1 MMNDS
6 RKRPTVAIVGGGMAG
21 LTAAYTLAKRNYEVT
36 LYEATD
42 RVGGALTAVEGP
54 KDIFD
59 GRAVN
64 FECSPHMFGN
74 WYNNFFALMSEIG
87 IDKHKSFRYCPEI
100 AFLGLGQPSKY
111 TWLKNNGSIPDCL
124 QNLFSGVD
132 TPANLFLYWYAIIDI
147 LTQDFSSASRESG
160 MDTGMSLE
168 GFISTRPYA
177 PKQVRRFLEEAMVNI
192 WAVDSYLTSV
202 QAFQSAAK
210 YHAKSPT
217 PTAWI
222 TTHSNSYDLIVVPL
236 VEKLLELGV
245 CIETN
250 TRISQ
255 VNVDELTVKVT
266 SIVEK
271 TKEHN
276 EIPVDN
282 LIIAVPRFEMHPLV
296 ARHTQSAQGDG
307 RVGSIAEHIP
317 ALAPVHAAQGV
328 PLAMVYVPFKNKLPD
343 IPDCYVGLTGS
354 VGSLTFINLPYLA
367 GQLDAA
373 MVLAIGISKFGGIPA
388 MVGAEG
394 IDDFNTIDHSGL
406 NKNPGV
412 EKIIRKVL
420 DEFGQFVPFE
430 KANVIWEK
438 VVLITNRKHRLFLN
452 TVGSMLSAPKINYDN
467 VPNLFFAVETRENP
481 VPIATVEGA
490 VIGGLQAARALWKQ
504 NPSSVNNQDNPI
516 VPIIPESYTSAELW
530 ALKIALTPW
539 AVAAK
544 LWSDFEKE
552 HTATLPRGHAGPQGK
567 QSTVSQSDV
576 SRAANKVA
584 QSAMGLL
591 TAPFWLWIDTVRM
604 LQRGR

>member
-1 MMNDS
+1 MNAS

-21 LTAAYTLAKRNYEVT
+21 LTTAYTLAKRNYEVT
-36 LYEATD
+36 VYEATD

-87 IDKHKSFRYCPEI
+87 IVKEKAFRYCPRI
-100 AFLGLGQPSKY
+100 AFLRRGQPSKY
-111 TWLKNNGSIPDCL
+111 TWLKNNGSIAEGL

-132 TPANLFLYWYAIIDI
+132 TPANLFLYWYTIIDI

-160 MDTGMSLE
+160 TDTRMSLE
-168 GFISTRPYA
+168 GFISTRPYV
-177 PKQVRRFLEEAMVNI
+177 PKQVRQFLEEAMVNI

-202 QAFQSAAK
+202 QAFQSAAR

-222 TTHSNSYDLIVVPL
+222 TTHSNSYDLIVAPL
-236 VEKLLELGV
+236 VEELLKLDV
-245 CIETN
+245 NIKTN
-250 TRISQ
+250 TRISH
-255 VNVDELTVKVT
+255 VNVDESTARVT
-266 SIVEK
+266 SIVEQAK
-271 TKEHN
+271 QLD

-296 ARHTQSAQGDG
+296 ARHTRSAQGDG
-307 RVGSIAEHIP
+307 RLCSVSERIP
-317 ALAPVHAAQGV
+317 ALAPLHAAQGV

-354 VGSLTFINLPYLA
+354 AGSLTFIDLPYLA
-367 GQLDAA
+367 TELGAA
-373 MVLAIGISKFGGIPA
+373 MVLAIAISKFGSVPA

-394 IDDFNTIDHSGL
+394 IDDFNTIDQSGL
-406 NKNPGV
+406 NKNPGA

-420 DEFGQFVPFE
+420 DEFGQFIPFE

-438 VVLITNRKHRLFLN
+438 VVLLSNQKHRLFLN
-452 TVGSMLSAPKINYDN
+452 TVGSMVNAPKINYED
-467 VPNLFFAVETRENP
+467 VPNLFFAVETKENP

-504 NPSSVNNQDNPI
+504 NPSSANNQDHPI
-516 VPIIPESYTSAELW
+516 EPIIPESYTSAELW

-552 HTATLPRGHAGPQGK
+552 HAATLPRGRAGRQGK
-567 QSTVSQSDV
+567 QSTVNQSDV
-576 SRAANKVA
+576 GHAASKVA
-584 QSAMGLL
+584 QSAMGLV
-591 TAPFWLWIDTVRM
+591 TAPFWLWMDTVRM
-604 LQRGR
+604 LQRRR